1 MKNVRENNMCIRV
14 HSFGRLAIKIEH
26 SELFLCTYSIQLLWA
41 KISHLTKLS
50 RDKKNF
56 FIIKWYIINQQES
69 TKMVEW
75 ISWINTNSEVIYI
88 TGEIVTNDV
97 KLLDYKEQ
105 FPDELMSSISSRH
118 IVQQSWSLITIT
130 TTTQLLEQDSS
141 PMFGKF
147 YQES

>member
-1 MKNVRENNMCIRV
+1 
-14 HSFGRLAIKIEH
+14 
-26 SELFLCTYSIQLLWA
+26 
-41 KISHLTKLS
+41 
-50 RDKKNF
+50 
-56 FIIKWYIINQQES
+56 
-69 TKMVEW
+69 MVEW

-118 IVQQSWSLITIT
+118 IVQQS
-130 TTTQLLEQDSS
+130 TQLLEHDSS